1 MLLSVIEIILLLIN
15 LYYPIIQFNSGI
27 CRIFSGV
34 WGVGRG
40 SEIRDQRSVISKAA
54 RCTAVRLALALAL
67 ALCFFSAFF
76 PFPVPT
82 LNGRSLLLAFCGAVS
97 PSPRDECRSF
107 LFPVKSQLRFSL
119 MNSSSLLVIYILVL
133 VSCLQTAHN

>member
-54 RCTAVRLALALAL
+54 RCTAVRLALAL
-67 ALCFFSAFF
+67 CFFSAFSSF

-82 LNGRSLLLAFCGAVS
+82 LIGRSLLLAFCGAVS